1 MSLCLCVTQVA
12 TAELERDGFA
22 LPVTVR
28 GGRGCSCK
36 REGRKPSVGNGG
48 KRRMIVRRVGGK
60 ERAET
65 IVQLSK
71 EAVIEGVRI
80 WHSIFLKTLKV
91 RRKKVILCLI
101 ECRALPGG
109 NPFCTGLLHQFSWFG
124 QKAREVR
131 AGIRRVLHVCLLG
144 ILQCNS
150 DIVCKTR
157 TQNHF
162 LLSLFSPQETWISL
176 KPEVKGHYSEE
187 HFSSDF
193 NTASFWGCGNLFPF
207 FQELVLHCSVENKY
221 IHSFIFS

>member
-1 MSLCLCVTQVA
+1 MPVCGPGCGCRVGEGWVCTACDGPAWLGRERVFLQV
-12 TAELERDGFA
+12 
-22 LPVTVR
+22 
-28 GGRGCSCK
+28 GRQEAK
-36 REGRKPSVGNGG
+36 RG

-91 RRKKVILCLI
+91 HRKKVILYLM
-101 ECRALPGG
+101 ECSALPRE
-109 NPFCTGLLHQFSWFG
+109 NPFCTGLLHWFSWLG
-124 QKAREVR
+124 QGVR
-131 AGIRRVLHVCLLG
+131 IGIKRVLPVCLLG

-162 LLSLFSPQETWISL
+162 LFSLFSPQETWISP
-176 KPEVKGHYSEE
+176 KPEVKGHYSE
-187 HFSSDF
+187 
-193 NTASFWGCGNLFPF
+193 
-207 FQELVLHCSVENKY
+207 
-221 IHSFIFS
+221 